1 MLTDA
6 TSAVVTSAAVEL
18 IQDSTGT
25 TTSRH
30 TNRDGIYVFPSV
42 EVGKY
47 HLKATVPGFRTAE
60 IAITVQVGQTTNVDI
75 VMQPGSYTQTIRVP
89 GTAPVLRTT
98 DSSVTTVIGRTL
110 LNDLPMNG
118 RRYTNFSTLT
128 PNATEDGETG
138 LVSIGGQQGGEDTGY
153 ANGNGANFFA
163 LDGSNASSNYF
174 GNARG
179 GERVPFIFGQ
189 NAIQEFAVAA
199 SLYSSAYWYVQNG
212 NDMLFLQPKKKSC
225 PLIR

>member
-1 MLTDA
+1 VLTDA

-118 RRYTNFSTLT
+118 
-128 PNATEDGETG
+128 
-138 LVSIGGQQGGEDTGY
+138 Y